1 MHTVLVIEDSPLLL
15 KIMAHLFNQHKDW
28 QPVFCA
34 SYQEAELLLETSAD
48 LFFAAFVDLHLP
60 DAPNGESIDLVL
72 SYHLPCIVLTGSYN
86 ERRRDELLMKGVVD
100 YIIKENYRSY
110 EYAFRLLQR
119 LERNAHV
126 KILIAEDSEAMRK
139 YIRSVLTPQCFQII
153 DVPNGNQ
160 ALEVLKSQPDIDL
173 LIVDHS
179 MPGLTGVEV
188 VKILRQKMHYNEIV
202 IIGLSADVRGSLSAM
217 FIKHG
222 ADDFLRKPF
231 YPEELTCRIMSTL
244 ERRDLVRELRK
255 AAQFDGLTGLHN
267 RRNFYDE
274 GTKLFQQAS
283 RNKHQLSVAM
293 VDLDFFKKINDSF
306 GHATGDVVLVTFA
319 KELTSHFPN
328 ALIGRLGGEE
338 FAIITDDSLESIL
351 DVLEHLREDCVRVKY
366 ALDAP
371 PLSFSAGV
379 YQGYP
384 GSLEVFLH
392 EADKYLY
399 QAKYDGRGKTYSALS
414 SVIISD

>member
-1 MHTVLVIEDSPLLL
+1 MHSILVIEDSPLLL
-15 KIMAHLFNQHKDW
+15 KIMAHLFNQHKEW

-34 SYQEAELLLETSAD
+34 SYQEAELLLETSAS

-60 DAPNGESIDLVL
+60 DAPNGETIDLVME
-72 SYHLPCIVLTGSYN
+72 YHLPCIVLTGSYN

-100 YIIKENYRSY
+100 YILKENYRSY

-119 LERNAHV
+119 LERNAYV
-126 KILIAEDSEAMRK
+126 KILIAEDSEATRK
-139 YIRSVLTPQCFQII
+139 YIRTILTPQCYQII
-153 DVPNGNQ
+153 DVSSGNQ

-173 LIVDHS
+173 IIIDHS
-179 MPGLTGVEV
+179 MPGLTGVDL
-188 VKILRQKMHYNEIV
+188 VKILRQKMYYNEIV

-244 ERRDLVRELRK
+244 ERRDLVRALRK
-255 AAQFDGLTGLHN
+255 AAQFDSLTGLNN

-274 GTKLFQQAS
+274 GIKLFQEAG
-283 RNKHQLSVAM
+283 RNKRQLSVAM
-293 VDLDFFKKINDSF
+293 MDLDFFKKINDNF
-306 GHATGDVVLVTFA
+306 GHATGDAVLVIFA
-319 KELTSHFPN
+319 KALIAYFPT

-338 FAIITDDSLESIL
+338 FAMIIDEPLEAIIHM
-351 DVLEHLREDCVRVKY
+351 LENLREHCAEVKY
-366 ALDAP
+366 ALEAP

-379 YQGYP
+379 YQSHT
-384 GSLEVFLH
+384 GSLELFLQ

-399 QAKYDGRGKTYSALS
+399 QAKHSGRGKTCSILS
-414 SVIISD
+414 PCI